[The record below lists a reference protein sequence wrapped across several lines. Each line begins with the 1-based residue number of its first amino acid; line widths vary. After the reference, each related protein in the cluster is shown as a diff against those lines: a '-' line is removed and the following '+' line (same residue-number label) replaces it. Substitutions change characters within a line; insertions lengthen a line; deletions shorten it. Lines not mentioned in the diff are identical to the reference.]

1 MSTKHT
7 WYNCFKL
14 IGYPD
19 WWHELQAWK
28 KRDTTNIGWNI
39 SQATL
44 VVVEPHLSL
53 IPPNCSSKERDF
65 ELGNIGF
72 TLVTLSLDS
81 DHGAWLLDYR
91 AINHMT
97 FDVNDFLQ
105 HSIPRWTSV
114 ANAKLF
120 SLFDLKSWLYSSL
133 SPSLLLLSYLIHY
146 LCLHFHINYF
156 MLVKSLR
163 NYTVLCSFILFLF
176 PL

>member
-1 MSTKHT
+1 MTLLKFTNFNDMLLACAKAAYAHVDCEALRQVVMTTNDIKHVFEAIIANKSVTYHPTNPFSGEPSTGSPKST
-7 WYNCFKL
+7 IGSKTCKL

-97 FDVNDFLQ
+97 FD
-105 HSIPRWTSV
+105 
-114 ANAKLF
+114 
-120 SLFDLKSWLYSSL
+120 
-133 SPSLLLLSYLIHY
+133 
-146 LCLHFHINYF
+146 
-156 MLVKSLR
+156 
-163 NYTVLCSFILFLF
+163 
-176 PL
+176 